1 MAGSTEGNAHL
12 HCCAQRGFLAAVANQ
27 SGSELPRSVVSWRT
41 GGAGVRFLLLTLLFR
56 EPVISEGV
64 RRAVG
69 VVASSV
75 TARSSEACLPN
86 PW

>member
-1 MAGSTEGNAHL
+1 MAGSTEGNARL
-12 HCCAQRGFLAAVANQ
+12 HRCAQRGFLAAVANQ
-27 SGSELPRSVVSWRT
+27 SGSELPRSAVSWRT
-41 GGAGVRFLLLTLLFR
+41 GGAGVRFLPLTLLSG

-69 VVASSV
+69 AVASSV
-75 TARSSEACLPN
+75 SARSSETCLPN